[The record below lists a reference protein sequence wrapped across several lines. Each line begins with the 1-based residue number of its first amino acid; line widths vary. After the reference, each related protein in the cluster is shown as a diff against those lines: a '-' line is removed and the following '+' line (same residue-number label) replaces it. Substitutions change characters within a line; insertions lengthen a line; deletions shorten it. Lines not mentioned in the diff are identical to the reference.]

1 MYQSNQWYN
10 WSTGFAS
17 PAVGISSY
25 KWQYSVIGAHRPA
38 RSTSAPHRT
47 ELFVTESIPFIDLQ
61 AQRRRLGAPLD
72 AAIRAAV
79 EGGQWILGPQV
90 TQFEQEIAQWAG
102 VKHAIACANGTDAL
116 LLVLR
121 AWDIGPGDAVFVPA
135 FTFAASGEVVSLA
148 GASPVFV
155 DVLGD
160 TFNMDPASLETAIAL
175 VKREGKLTPKAVMPV
190 DLFGQ
195 PADYRTLAPI
205 ARREGLK
212 LLCDT
217 AQGFGGLLDGKR
229 AGAIGDAAATSFF
242 PAKPLGCYGD
252 GGAIFTNDDGLKD
265 ILLSLRMHGQG
276 NDRYEHVRIGFNSR
290 LDTIQAAILIE
301 KLKIFPDE
309 IERRNAV
316 AKRYNDAFAGSNR
329 IITPRVIEGATS
341 TWAQYTLQVENRSKF
356 QADLKAAGV
365 PTAVYYPI
373 PLSKQKAYAH
383 YPAAPT
389 PASERLADK
398 VVSLPMHPYLESQV
412 QDRII
417 EAVLGAVA

>member
-1 MYQSNQWYN
+1 M
-10 WSTGFAS
+10 
-17 PAVGISSY
+17 
-25 KWQYSVIGAHRPA
+25 
-38 RSTSAPHRT
+38 T
-47 ELFVTESIPFIDLQ
+47 EPIAFIDLQ
-61 AQRRRLGAPLD
+61 AQRRRLGEPLY

-90 TQFEQEIAQWAG
+90 AQFEKDIAHWAG
-102 VKHAIACANGTDAL
+102 VKHAVACANGTDAL

-121 AWDIGPGDAVFVPA
+121 AWGVGAGDAVFVPA
-135 FTFAASGEVVSLA
+135 FTFAASSEVVALA
-148 GASPVFV
+148 GATPVFV
-155 DVLGD
+155 DVLPD
-160 TFNMDPASLETAIAL
+160 TFNMDLASLEAAITL
-175 VKREGKLTPKAVMPV
+175 VKRDGKLAAKVVMAV

-195 PADYRTLAPI
+195 PADYRALEPI

-217 AQGFGGLLDGKR
+217 AQGFGGLLDGRR

-265 ILLSLRMHGQG
+265 VLLSLRMHGQG
-276 NDRYEHVRIGFNSR
+276 EDRYEHVRIGYNSR

-301 KLKIFPDE
+301 KLKVFGAE
-309 IERRNAV
+309 IEMRNRV
-316 AKRYNDAFAGSNR
+316 ANRYRDAFASSNR
-329 IITPRVIEGATS
+329 IVLPHVIAGATS
-341 TWAQYTLQVENRSKF
+341 TWAQYTLQVEDRTKF

-383 YPAAPT
+383 FPSAPT
-389 PASERLADK
+389 PVSEALSQK
-398 VVSLPMHPYLESQV
+398 VVSLPMHADLEERT

-417 EAVLGAVA
+417 AAVLQSLR

>member
-1 MYQSNQWYN
+1 M
-10 WSTGFAS
+10 AD
-17 PAVGISSY
+17 PIA
-25 KWQYSVIGAHRPA
+25 
-38 RSTSAPHRT
+38 
-47 ELFVTESIPFIDLQ
+47 FIDLQ

-72 AAIRAAV
+72 AAIKAAV

-90 TQFEQEIAQWAG
+90 AQFEKDIAAWTG

-135 FTFAASGEVVSLA
+135 FTFAASGEVVALA

-155 DVLGD
+155 DVLPD
-160 TFNMDPASLETAIAL
+160 TFNMDPASLEAAIAL
-175 VKREGKLTPKAVMPV
+175 VKREGKLVPKAVMPV

-195 PADYRTLAPI
+195 PADYRALAPI
-205 ARREGLK
+205 AAREGLK

-217 AQGFGGLLDGKR
+217 AQGFGGLMDGKR

-252 GGAIFTNDDGLKD
+252 GGAVFTDDDGLKD
-265 ILLSLRMHGQG
+265 LLLSIRMHGQG
-276 NDRYEHVRIGFNSR
+276 SDRYEHVRIGLNSR

-309 IERRNAV
+309 NDRRNTV
-316 AKRYNDAFAGSNR
+316 AKRYNDAFAASNH
-329 IITPRVIEGATS
+329 IITPHVIAGATS
-341 TWAQYTLQVENRSKF
+341 TWAQYTVQVEKRAKF
-356 QADLKAAGV
+356 QADLKTAGV

-373 PLSKQKAYAH
+373 PLSRQKAYAQ
-383 YPAAPT
+383 YPSVPT
-389 PASERLADK
+389 PVSEALAHK
-398 VVSLPMHPYLESQV
+398 VVSLPMHPYLEPAV
-412 QDRII
+412 QDRVIA
-417 EAVLGAVA
+417 AVLASAD